1 MSSMSS
7 VAGLSKYITTLPK
20 TKFSIMGMIAIS
32 FLMGS
37 IYYLIDLTPYGIIGD
52 FFYGGLFGLMVF
64 GFTSIMSG
72 ALNQQTISGLH
83 GINLKIKH
91 SMFLS
96 ALSMTFLCIII
107 IIGGII
113 TRITG
118 WDLFLNSLL
127 FGCVLIY
134 GFNTLVFW
142 ATSKVRFTIAAAT
155 GIIQP
160 LLILVMYTIIMFLVT
175 DTSFIGPVI
184 LQITLKAIIAGIIFV
199 LAIYAFI
206 TVIASPFKKNLGI
219 GVLALLSLFIAHM
232 NEGSNSLEGL
242 FENMSEAI
250 DTVVTFISFK
260 TENGI
265 KALFIS
271 PSVHPGPLGDLG
283 GSNMPTILAN
293 RFDHFTMVAHGPST
307 HDFNPIAVSEIDK
320 IEKTVKAG
328 LENITYSPDAS
339 KFVRYNSEKANI
351 GVQFF
356 NEGMVILS
364 TFAPEA
370 VDDIEFGVGLT
381 MMAQS
386 RNKCEVKDS
395 IIVDCHNSFAPESG
409 EVLPGNS
416 EVFDLIDVIDK
427 INPNQNKNS
436 IKVGCWQDNMDDLD
450 KQEGIGES
458 GIKTMVI
465 EVDNQRTAYV
475 LFDSNNMEIGF
486 RQEIIDAVSDLDID
500 EIEVMTTDTHTV
512 NTISRGYNP
521 IGVAKRPEIIE
532 YVRTSIVEAIK
543 DLEKVEVG
551 TGTKK
556 IENLNTF
563 GPNNSTELISTISS
577 VVAVSKIIAPVLLIT
592 ALIIVFM
599 WIFFGGLKKHFN
611 HSLIDILNISS
622 GVISM

>member
-20 TKFSIMGMIAIS
+20 TKLSIIGILILS
-32 FLMGS
+32 FLIGS
-37 IYYLIDLTPYGIIGD
+37 GVFLIDYVPSTGIIEDLLYGG
-52 FFYGGLFGLMVF
+52 FYGLVVF
-64 GFTSIMSG
+64 GITSVMS
-72 ALNQQTISGLH
+72 AFLNQQVISVLH

-96 ALSMTFLCIII
+96 ALSLTFLGIVL
-107 IIGGII
+107 IIGCVLSWIVKS
-113 TRITG
+113 
-118 WDLFLNSLL
+118 DLFLNSLL

-142 ATSKVRFTIAAAT
+142 ATSKVRFTIAAIT
-155 GIIQP
+155 GFIQP
-160 LLILVMYTIIMFLVT
+160 LLILAMYTLITFLFV

-184 LQITLKAIIAGIIFV
+184 LQIIIKAFVASIIFV

-206 TVIASPFKKNLGI
+206 TIIASPFKKNLGI
-219 GVLALLSLFIAHM
+219 GVLDLLSLFIAHM

-242 FENMSEAI
+242 FETMGEAI
-250 DTVVTFISFK
+250 DTLVTFVSFK

-293 RFDHFTMVAHGPST
+293 KFDHFTMVAHGPST

-320 IEKTVKAG
+320 IEESVQNG
-328 LENITYSPDAS
+328 LNRVEYSPYAS
-339 KFVRYNSEKANI
+339 KFIRYNAEKANI

-356 NEGMVILS
+356 NNGMVILS

-386 RNKCEVKDS
+386 RNKCNVEDS
-395 IIVDCHNSFAPESG
+395 IIVDCHNSFEPESG

-416 EVFDLIDVIDK
+416 EVFHLIDVIDK
-427 INPNQNKNS
+427 IDSNQEKS
-436 IKVGCWQDNMDDLD
+436 TIKVGCYENSMETLN
-450 KQEGIGES
+450 KEEGIGES
-458 GIKTMVI
+458 GIKTMII

-486 RQEIIDAVSDLDID
+486 RQEIIDAVSDLEID
-500 EIEVMTTDTHTV
+500 ELEVMTTDTHTV
-512 NTISRGYNP
+512 NTLSRGYNP
-521 IGVAKRPEIIE
+521 IGIAKRSEIIE
-532 YVRTSIVEAIK
+532 YVRLSIEEAIN

-551 TGTKK
+551 TGTEK
-556 IENLNTF
+556 IKNLKTF
-563 GPNNSTELISTISS
+563 GPKNSTELISTISS

-592 ALIIVFM
+592 ALLIVFI
-599 WIFFGGLKKHFN
+599 WIFFGGL
-611 HSLIDILNISS
+611 
-622 GVISM
+622 

>member
-20 TKFSIMGMIAIS
+20 TEYTIIGILIIS
-32 FLMGS
+32 VLIGS
-37 IYYLIDLTPYGIIGD
+37 VDYIILFTPQYGILEALITGA
-52 FFYGGLFGLMVF
+52 LFGLVVF
-64 GFTSIMSG
+64 GFSSIMSG
-72 ALNQQTISGLH
+72 TLNQQVISTLH

-91 SMFLS
+91 SMFLCG
-96 ALSMTFLCIII
+96 LSMTFL
-107 IIGGII
+107 GII
-113 TRITG
+113 LIAGSLISRIFNL
-118 WDLFLNSLL
+118 DLFLNSLL
-127 FGCVLIY
+127 FGCVIIY

-142 ATSKVRFTIAAAT
+142 ATSKVRFSIAATA
-155 GIIQP
+155 GLIQP
-160 LLILVMYTIIMFLVT
+160 LLILAIYTLIMFFTT
-175 DTSFIGPVI
+175 DTSFIGSEI
-184 LQITLKAIIAGIIFV
+184 LQITIKAIIAAVIFV

-206 TVIASPFKKNLGI
+206 SIIASPFKKNLGI
-219 GVLALLSLFIAHM
+219 GVLDLLSLFIAHM

-250 DTVVTFISFK
+250 DTVVTFVSFK
-260 TENGI
+260 TEKGI

-293 RFDHFTMVAHGPST
+293 KFDHFTMVAHGPST
-307 HDFNPIAVSEIDK
+307 HDFNPIAVSEINK
-320 IEKTVKAG
+320 IEESVKNG
-328 LENITYSPDAS
+328 LKNVEYSTEAS
-339 KFVRYNSEKANI
+339 QFVRYNSEKANV

-356 NEGMVILS
+356 NKGMVILS

-370 VDDIEFGVGLT
+370 VDDIEVGVGLT

-386 RNKCEVKDS
+386 RSRRSVKDS
-395 IIVDCHNSFAPESG
+395 VIVDCHNSFTPESG

-416 EVFDLIDVIDK
+416 EVFQLINVIDK
-427 INPNQNKNS
+427 INPEQDKYE
-436 IKVGCWQDNMDDLD
+436 IKIGCYENNMDTLD
-450 KQEGIGES
+450 KPEGIGES
-458 GIKTMVI
+458 GIKTMVV
-465 EVDNQRTAYV
+465 EVGGQRTAYV

-512 NTISRGYNP
+512 NTLSRGYNP
-521 IGVAKRPEIIE
+521 IGIAKRPEIID
-532 YVRTSIVEAIK
+532 YIKLSIHEAIN

-551 TGTKK
+551 TGTEK
-556 IENLNTF
+556 IKGLNTF

-592 ALIIVFM
+592 ALVIVFI
-599 WIFFGGLKKHFN
+599 WIFFGGL
-611 HSLIDILNISS
+611 
-622 GVISM
+622 

>member
-20 TKFSIMGMIAIS
+20 TKFSIIGMAIIS
-32 FLMGS
+32 ILTGVLYFL
-37 IYYLIDLTPYGIIGD
+37 IYNTGYGILERVI
-52 FFYGGLFGLMVF
+52 YGGLYSLLIIGIP
-64 GFTSIMSG
+64 SIMSG
-72 ALNQQTISGLH
+72 AVNQQIIQTLD
-83 GINLKIKH
+83 GINVKIKH
-91 SMFLS
+91 SMFLCG
-96 ALSMTFLCIII
+96 LSMTILGLILV
-107 IIGGII
+107 IGGVISRII
-113 TRITG
+113 HA
-118 WDLFLNSLL
+118 DLFLNSLL
-127 FGCVLIY
+127 FGCVIIY

-142 ATSKVRFTIAAAT
+142 ATAKIRFTKAAITGLLQPVLIIAMY
-155 GIIQP
+155 I
-160 LLILVMYTIIMFLVT
+160 LITFFVT

-184 LQITLKAIIAGIIFV
+184 LQIAIKALIAGIIFV

-219 GVLALLSLFIAHM
+219 GVLDLLSLFIAHM

-242 FENMSEAI
+242 FESMGEAI
-250 DTVVTFISFK
+250 DTVVTFVSFK
-260 TENGI
+260 AENGI

-293 RFDHFTMVAHGPST
+293 KFGHFTMVAHGPST

-320 IEKTVKAG
+320 IEDAVKRG
-328 LENITYSPDAS
+328 LKKVEYSPAAS

-356 NEGMVILS
+356 NKGMVILS
-364 TFAPEA
+364 TFAPEGS
-370 VDDIEFGVGLT
+370 DDIEFGVGLT

-386 RNKCEVKDS
+386 RSKCNVKDS
-395 IIVDCHNSFAPESG
+395 VIVDCHNSFEPESG
-409 EVLPGNS
+409 EVLPGNA
-416 EVFDLIDVIDK
+416 EVFHLIDVIDK
-427 INPNQNKNS
+427 IDPNQAKNDL
-436 IKVGCWQDNMDDLD
+436 KVGCSYNSLGSFD

-458 GIKTMVI
+458 GLKTMVI
-465 EVDNQRTAYV
+465 EVGNQRTAYI

-486 RQEIIDAVSDLDID
+486 RQEIIDAVSDLEID

-521 IGVAKRPEIIE
+521 VGILKRPEIIE
-532 YVRTSIVEAIK
+532 YVRSSIIEAIE

-551 TGTKK
+551 TGTEK
-556 IENLNTF
+556 IRNLKTF
-563 GPNNSTELISTISS
+563 GPKNSTELISTISS

-592 ALIIVFM
+592 SLIIAFI
-599 WIFFGGLKKHFN
+599 WIFFGGL
-611 HSLIDILNISS
+611 
-622 GVISM
+622 

>member
-1 MSSMSS
+1 M
-7 VAGLSKYITTLPK
+7 PK
-20 TKFSIMGMIAIS
+20 AKFSIV
-32 FLMGS
+32 LMVIVS
-37 IYYLIDLTPYGIIGD
+37 IITGIIYFILDSITNYGLITEII
-52 FFYGGLFGLMVF
+52 YGGTYSLMIIGVP
-64 GFTSIMSG
+64 SIMSG
-72 ALNQQTISGLH
+72 AINQQVINILD
-83 GINLKIKH
+83 GINVKIKH

-96 ALSMTFLCIII
+96 GLSMTILCLIIV
-107 IIGGII
+107 IGGII
-113 TRITG
+113 TRIMNV
-118 WDLFLNSLL
+118 DIFLNSLL
-127 FGCVLIY
+127 FGCVIIY

-142 ATSKVRFTIAAAT
+142 ATAKIRFTKAVVT
-155 GIIQP
+155 GLIQP
-160 LLILVMYTIIMFLVT
+160 VLIIAMYILITFLVT

-184 LQITLKAIIAGIIFV
+184 LQITLKALIAGIIFV

-219 GVLALLSLFIAHM
+219 GVLDLLSLFIAHM

-250 DTVVTFISFK
+250 DTVVTFVSFK

-293 RFDHFTMVAHGPST
+293 RFSHFTMVAHGPST

-320 IEKTVKAG
+320 IENAIKRG
-328 LENITYSPDAS
+328 LEKVEYSPIAS
-339 KFVRYNSEKANI
+339 RFVRYNSEKANI

-364 TFAPEA
+364 TFAPEGS
-370 VDDIEFGVGLT
+370 DDIEFGVGLT

-386 RNKCEVKDS
+386 RSKCNVKDS
-395 IIVDCHNSFAPESG
+395 VIVDCHNSFEPESG
-409 EVLPGNS
+409 EVLPGNA
-416 EVFDLIDVIDK
+416 EVFHLIDVIDK
-427 INPNQNKNS
+427 INPNQKYGDLKIGCSYNS
-436 IKVGCWQDNMDDLD
+436 LGSFD

-458 GIKTMVI
+458 GLKTMII
-465 EVDNQRTAYV
+465 EVEDQRTAYV

-486 RQEIIDAVSDLDID
+486 RQEIIEGVSDLEID
-500 EIEVMTTDTHTV
+500 EVEVMTTDTHTV

-521 IGVAKRPEIIE
+521 VGITKRPEIIE
-532 YVRTSIVEAIK
+532 YVRTSILEAID

-551 TGTKK
+551 TGTEK
-556 IENLNTF
+556 IKNLNTF

-577 VVAVSKIIAPVLLIT
+577 VVEVSKIIAPVLLIT
-592 ALIIVFM
+592 SLIIAFI
-599 WIFFGGLKKHFN
+599 WIFFGGL
-611 HSLIDILNISS
+611 
-622 GVISM
+622 

>member
-1 MSSMSS
+1 MSSMSN
-7 VAGLSKYITTLPK
+7 VAGLSKYLKTLPK
-20 TKFSIMGMIAIS
+20 TKYSIIGMMIIS

-37 IYYLIDLTPYGIIGD
+37 AYYLIDLVPNVGIIED
-52 FFYGGLFGLMVF
+52 FIYGGLFGFAVL
-64 GFTSIMSG
+64 GISSIMSG
-72 ALNQQTISGLH
+72 ALNQQVIKSLH

-96 ALSMTFLCIII
+96 GLSMFILGAIIILGCIISRLI
-107 IIGGII
+107 NIDIFINSM
-113 TRITG
+113 
-118 WDLFLNSLL
+118 LFA
-127 FGCVLIY
+127 CVLIY

-142 ATSKVRFTIAAAT
+142 ATSKVRFTIAAIT
-155 GIIQP
+155 GLIQP
-160 LLILVMYTIIMFLVT
+160 ALIIAMYISISFLFV
-175 DTSFIGPVI
+175 DTSFMGPVI
-184 LQITLKAIIAGIIFV
+184 LQIILKAIVASIIFV

-206 TVIASPFKKNLGI
+206 KIISSPFKKNLGI
-219 GVLALLSLFIAHM
+219 GVLDLLSLFIAHI

-250 DTVVTFISFK
+250 DTIVTFVSFK
-260 TENGI
+260 SENGI

-293 RFDHFTMVAHGPST
+293 QFDHFTMVAHGPST

-320 IEKTVKAG
+320 IEESVKKG
-328 LENITYSPDAS
+328 LRHVEYSATAS
-339 KFVRYNSEKANI
+339 KFIRYKCEKAKI

-386 RNKCEVKDS
+386 RNHCNVKDS
-395 IIVDCHNSFAPESG
+395 IIVDCHNSFTPESG

-416 EVFDLIDVIDK
+416 EVFQLMDVIES
-427 INPNQNKNS
+427 INPEQEKYEV
-436 IKVGCWQDNMDDLD
+436 KVGCYADNMGTLD
-450 KQEGIGES
+450 KEEGIGES
-458 GIKTMVI
+458 GIKTMIV
-465 EVDNQRTAYV
+465 EVGGQRTAYV
-475 LFDSNNMEIGF
+475 LFDSNNMERGF
-486 RQEIIDAVSDLDID
+486 RQEIIDAVSDLEID

-512 NTISRGYNP
+512 NTLSRGYNP
-521 IGVAKRPEIIE
+521 IGIAKRDEIIE
-532 YVRTSIVEAIK
+532 YVKTSIVEAIN

-551 TGTKK
+551 TGTQK

-563 GPNNSTELISTISS
+563 GPKNSTELISTISS

-592 ALIIVFM
+592 SLFIAFI
-599 WIFFGGLKKHFN
+599 WIFYGGL
-611 HSLIDILNISS
+611 
-622 GVISM
+622 

>member
-1 MSSMSS
+1 
-7 VAGLSKYITTLPK
+7 
-20 TKFSIMGMIAIS
+20 
-32 FLMGS
+32 MGS
-37 IYYLIDLTPYGIIGD
+37 AYYLIDPIPSYGILEDI
-52 FFYGGLFGLMVF
+52 FYGGLFGLMVF

-72 ALNQQTISGLH
+72 ALNQQTISSMG

-96 ALSMTFLCIII
+96 ALSMTFLCLIIVA
-107 IIGGII
+107 GGVIS
-113 TRITG
+113 RVTG
-118 WDLFLNSLL
+118 WELFLNSLL

-142 ATSKVRFTIAAAT
+142 ATSKVRFTIAAGTA
-155 GIIQP
+155 IIQP
-160 LLILVMYTIIMFLVT
+160 LIILAMYTLIMFIT
-175 DTSFIGPVI
+175 ADTSFIGPII
-184 LQITLKAIIAGIIFV
+184 LQITLKAIIAAIIFV

-206 TVIASPFKKNLGI
+206 KIIASPFKKNLGI
-219 GVLALLSLFIAHM
+219 GVLDLLSLFIAHM

-250 DTVVTFISFK
+250 DTVVTFVSFK
-260 TENGI
+260 TQEGI

-293 RFDHFTMVAHGPST
+293 KFDFFTMVAHGPST

-320 IEKTVKAG
+320 IENSVKKG
-328 LENITYSPDAS
+328 LKHVEYSPNAS
-339 KFVRYNSEKANI
+339 KFVRYQAKKANI

-356 NEGMVILS
+356 NDGMVILS

-386 RNKCEVKDS
+386 RSKCKVEDS

-409 EVLPGNS
+409 EVLPGNA
-416 EVFDLIDVIDK
+416 EVFHLIEVIDK
-427 INPNQNKNS
+427 IDPNQSKGT
-436 IKVGCWQDNMDDLD
+436 IKVGCWHDNMSTLN

-458 GIKTMVI
+458 GIKVMVI
-465 EVDNQRTAYV
+465 EVDGQKTAYV

-512 NTISRGYNP
+512 NTLSRGYNP
-521 IGVAKRPEIIE
+521 VGIAKRDEIIE
-532 YVRTSIVEAIK
+532 YVKIGINKAID

-551 TGTKK
+551 TGTEK

-563 GPNNSTELISTISS
+563 GPKNSTELISTISS
-577 VVAVSKIIAPVLLIT
+577 VVAVSKIIAPVLMIT
-592 ALIIVFM
+592 ALLIVFI
-599 WIFFGGLKKHFN
+599 WIFFGGL
-611 HSLIDILNISS
+611 
-622 GVISM
+622 

>member
-1 MSSMSS
+1 MSSMSN

-20 TKFSIMGMIAIS
+20 TEFSIIGMTLIS
-32 FLMGS
+32 ILTGS
-37 IYYLIDLTPYGIIGD
+37 LYFIIDTTNYPILTEI
-52 FFYGGLFGLMVF
+52 FYGGLYALLVIGIP
-64 GFTSIMSG
+64 SIMSG
-72 ALNQQTISGLH
+72 ALNQQVISILD
-83 GINLKIKH
+83 GINVKIKH

-96 ALSMTFLCIII
+96 TLSMTILCIII

-113 TRITG
+113 TRIL
-118 WDLFLNSLL
+118 DIDIFLNSLL

-142 ATSKVRFTIAAAT
+142 ATAKIRFTKAVVT
-155 GIIQP
+155 GLIQP
-160 LLILVMYTIIMFLVT
+160 VLILAMYILITFFVT
-175 DTSFIGPVI
+175 DTSFMGPVI
-184 LQITLKAIIAGIIFV
+184 LQIAIKAIIAGIIFV

-219 GVLALLSLFIAHM
+219 GVLDLLSLFIAHM

-242 FENMSEAI
+242 FENMSETI

-283 GSNMPTILAN
+283 GSNMPTLLSN
-293 RFDHFTMVAHGPST
+293 KFDHFTMVAHGPST

-320 IEKTVKAG
+320 IEDAVKRG
-328 LENITYSPDAS
+328 LEKVEYSPDAS
-339 KFVRYNSEKANI
+339 KFVRYNSENANI

-356 NEGMVILS
+356 NKGMVILS
-364 TFAPEA
+364 TFAPEGS
-370 VDDIEFGVGLT
+370 DDIEFGVGLT

-386 RNKCEVKDS
+386 RSKCNVKDS
-395 IIVDCHNSFAPESG
+395 VIVDCHNSFTPESG
-409 EVLPGNS
+409 EVLPGNA
-416 EVFDLIDVIDK
+416 EVFHLIDVIDK
-427 INPNQNKNS
+427 IDADQTKGD
-436 IKVGCWQDNMDDLD
+436 IKIGCWQTTMGEFD
-450 KQEGIGES
+450 KHEGIGES
-458 GIKTMVI
+458 GLKTMVI
-465 EVDNQRTAYV
+465 EVENQRTAYV

-486 RQEIIDAVSDLDID
+486 RQEIIDATSDLDID
-500 EIEVMTTDTHTV
+500 ELEVMTTDTHTV

-521 IGVAKRPEIIE
+521 IGIVKRPEIIE

-551 TGTKK
+551 TGTEK
-556 IENLNTF
+556 IKNLNTF

-577 VVAVSKIIAPVLLIT
+577 VVAVSRIIAPVLLIT
-592 ALIIVFM
+592 SLVIAFI
-599 WIFFGGLKKHFN
+599 WIFFG
-611 HSLIDILNISS
+611 SL
-622 GVISM
+622 

>member
-20 TKFSIMGMIAIS
+20 TKFSIMGMLVIS
-32 FLMGS
+32 FAIGS
-37 IYYLIDLTPYGIIGD
+37 AYYLIDLIPNVGILED
-52 FFYGGLFGLMVF
+52 FITGGLFGLTVF
-64 GFTSIMSG
+64 GISSIMSG
-72 ALNQQTISGLH
+72 ALNQQVISVLH

-96 ALSMTFLCIII
+96 ALSMTILGIVI
-107 IIGGII
+107 IIGCVISQI
-113 TRITG
+113 FNVDI
-118 WDLFLNSLL
+118 FLNSML

-142 ATSKVRFTIAAAT
+142 TTSKVRFSIAAIT
-155 GIIQP
+155 GLIQP
-160 LLILVMYTIIMFLVT
+160 LLILAMYTLITFLFI
-175 DTSFIGPVI
+175 DASFLGPEI
-184 LQITLKAIIAGIIFV
+184 LQITIKAIVAAVIFV
-199 LAIYAFI
+199 MAIYAFI
-206 TVIASPFKKNLGI
+206 TVIAAPFKKNVGI
-219 GVLALLSLFIAHM
+219 GVLDLLSLFIAHM

-250 DTVVTFISFK
+250 DTIVTFVSFK
-260 TENGI
+260 TEYGI

-283 GSNMPTILAN
+283 GSNMPTLLAN
-293 RFDHFTMVAHGPST
+293 KFDHFTMVAHGPST

-320 IEKTVKAG
+320 VENSVRRG
-328 LENITYSPDAS
+328 LERIEYSPKAS

-386 RNKCEVKDS
+386 RSRCNVKDS
-395 IIVDCHNSFAPESG
+395 IIVDCHNSFTAESG

-416 EVFDLIDVIDK
+416 EVFQLIDVIDT
-427 INPNQNKNS
+427 INPNQTKHD
-436 IKVGCWQDNMDDLD
+436 IKVGCYEDTMGSLD
-450 KQEGIGES
+450 KHDGIGDS

-521 IGVAKRPEIIE
+521 IGVVKRPEIIKH
-532 YVRTSIVEAIK
+532 VRLSIQEAIL

-551 TGTKK
+551 TGTEK
-556 IENLNTF
+556 IKNLNTF
-563 GPNNSTELISTISS
+563 GPKNSTELISTISS

-592 ALIIVFM
+592 ALLIVFV
-599 WIFFGGLKKHFN
+599 WLFFGGL
-611 HSLIDILNISS
+611 
-622 GVISM
+622 

>member
-7 VAGLSKYITTLPK
+7 VAGLSKYIKTLPE
-20 TKFSIMGMIAIS
+20 TKYTIIGIGIIS
-32 FLMGS
+32 FLIGS
-37 IYYLIDLTPYGIIGD
+37 AYFLIDLTPNQGILQD
-52 FFYGGLFGLMVF
+52 FISGGMF
-64 GFTSIMSG
+64 GFAVLGISSIMSG
-72 ALNQQTISGLH
+72 ALDQQVISALH

-96 ALSMTFLCIII
+96 GLSMFILGVIVLLGCIVS
-107 IIGGII
+107 
-113 TRITG
+113 RLLNM
-118 WDLFLNSLL
+118 DLFINFML

-142 ATSKVRFTIAAAT
+142 ATSKVRFTVAAIT
-155 GIIQP
+155 GLIQP
-160 LLILVMYTIIMFLVT
+160 VLIVAMYISISFIFT
-175 DTSFIGPVI
+175 DTSFMGPAI
-184 LQITLKAIIAGIIFV
+184 LQITLKALVAAIIFV

-206 TVIASPFKKNLGI
+206 KVIASPFQKNLGI
-219 GVLALLSLFIAHM
+219 GVLDLLSLFIAHM
-232 NEGSNSLEGL
+232 NEGSNSLEGQ

-250 DTVVTFISFK
+250 DTIVTFISFK
-260 TENGI
+260 TKNGI

-293 RFDHFTMVAHGPST
+293 KFDHFTMVAHGPST
-307 HDFNPIAVSEIDK
+307 HDFNPIAVSEINK
-320 IEKTVKAG
+320 IEESVKAG
-328 LENITYSPDAS
+328 LEKVEYCESAS
-339 KFVRYNSEKANI
+339 KFIRYTSEKANI

-356 NEGMVILS
+356 NKGMVILS

-386 RNKCEVKDS
+386 RNHCNVKDS
-395 IIVDCHNSFAPESG
+395 IIVDCHNSFTAESG

-416 EVFDLIDVIDK
+416 EVFQLIDVIDLIEPSQEK
-427 INPNQNKNS
+427 FD
-436 IKVGCWQDNMDDLD
+436 IKVGCHADNMESLD
-450 KQEGIGES
+450 KHDGVGES
-458 GIKTMVI
+458 GIKTMIV
-465 EVDNQRTAYV
+465 EVANQRTAYV
-475 LFDSNNMEIGF
+475 LFDANNMEKGF
-486 RQEIIDAVSDLDID
+486 RQEIMDAVSDLEID

-521 IGVAKRPEIIE
+521 IGIVKRPEIIE
-532 YVRTSIVEAIK
+532 YVRISIQEAIK

-556 IENLNTF
+556 IKDLNTF
-563 GPNNSTELISTISS
+563 GPKNSTELISTISS

-592 ALIIVFM
+592 SLFIAFL
-599 WIFFGGLKKHFN
+599 WIFFGGL
-611 HSLIDILNISS
+611 
-622 GVISM
+622 

>member
-7 VAGLSKYITTLPK
+7 VAGLSKYITTLPQ
-20 TKFSIMGMIAIS
+20 TKFSIVGMALIS
-32 FLMGS
+32 IITGILLF
-37 IYYLIDLTPYGIIGD
+37 LIDATHYPILTEI
-52 FFYGGLFGLMVF
+52 FYGGLYTLLIIGIP
-64 GFTSIMSG
+64 SIMSG
-72 ALNQQTISGLH
+72 ALNQQAVNILD
-83 GINLKIKH
+83 GINVKIKH

-96 ALSMTFLCIII
+96 ALSMTILCIII
-107 IIGGII
+107 IIGGIVS
-113 TRITG
+113 RILNV
-118 WDLFLNSLL
+118 DIFLNSLL

-142 ATSKVRFTIAAAT
+142 ATAKIRFTKAVVT
-155 GIIQP
+155 GLIQP
-160 LLILVMYTIIMFLVT
+160 VMILAMYILITFFVT
-175 DTSFIGPVI
+175 DTSFMGPII
-184 LQITLKAIIAGIIFV
+184 LQIAIKAMIAGIIFV

-219 GVLALLSLFIAHM
+219 GVLDLLSLFIAHM

-250 DTVVTFISFK
+250 DTIVTFVSFK
-260 TENGI
+260 SENGI

-283 GSNMPTILAN
+283 GSNMPTILSN
-293 RFDHFTMVAHGPST
+293 KFDCFTMVAHGPST

-320 IEKTVKAG
+320 IEDAVKKG
-328 LENITYSPDAS
+328 LEEVEYSPDAS
-339 KFVRYNSEKANI
+339 RFVRYNSEKANI

-356 NEGMVILS
+356 NKGMVILS
-364 TFAPEA
+364 TFAPEGS
-370 VDDIEFGVGLT
+370 DDIEFGVGLT

-386 RNKCEVKDS
+386 RSKCNVKDS
-395 IIVDCHNSFAPESG
+395 VIVDCHNSFTPESG
-409 EVLPGNS
+409 EVLPGNA
-416 EVFDLIDVIDK
+416 EVFHLIDVIDK
-427 INPNQNKNS
+427 IDINQTVGS
-436 IKVGCWQDNMDDLD
+436 IKIGCWETTMGEFD
-450 KQEGIGES
+450 KHEGIGES
-458 GIKTMVI
+458 GLKTMII
-465 EVDNQRTAYV
+465 EVENQRTAYV

-486 RQEIIDAVSDLDID
+486 RQEIIDATSDLEID

-521 IGVAKRPEIIE
+521 IGIVKRPEIIE

-551 TGTKK
+551 TGTEK
-556 IENLNTF
+556 IRNLNTF

-592 ALIIVFM
+592 SLVIAFI
-599 WIFFGGLKKHFN
+599 WIFFG
-611 HSLIDILNISS
+611 SL
-622 GVISM
+622 

>member
-1 MSSMSS
+1 MAKMPRGKNMSSMSS
-7 VAGLSKYITTLPK
+7 VAGLSKFIKTLPD
-20 TKFSIMGMIAIS
+20 TKYSIIGMMIIS
-32 FLMGS
+32 FLIGS
-37 IYYLIDLTPYGIIGD
+37 LYYAIDLTPNQGIIED
-52 FFYGGLFGLMVF
+52 FIYGGLFGFIVL
-64 GFTSIMSG
+64 GITSIMSG
-72 ALNQQTISGLH
+72 ALNQQVISGLN

-96 ALSMTFLCIII
+96 ALSMTILGIFVLLGCIISRLI
-107 IIGGII
+107 NVDIFI
-113 TRITG
+113 
-118 WDLFLNSLL
+118 NSMI
-127 FGCVLIY
+127 FACVLIY

-142 ATSKVRFTIAAAT
+142 ATSKVRFSIAAMT
-155 GIIQP
+155 GFIQP
-160 LLILVMYTIIMFLVT
+160 VLIIAMYISISFLFI
-175 DTSFIGPVI
+175 DTSFLGPAI
-184 LQITLKAIIAGIIFV
+184 FQISLKAFVASIIFV
-199 LAIYAFI
+199 IAIYAFI

-219 GVLALLSLFIAHM
+219 GVLDLLSLFIAHM

-250 DTVVTFISFK
+250 DTIVTFVSFK

-283 GSNMPTILAN
+283 GSNMPTLLAN
-293 RFDHFTMVAHGPST
+293 KFDFFTMVAHGPST

-320 IEKTVKAG
+320 IENSIKKG
-328 LENITYSPDAS
+328 LERIEYSESAS
-339 KFVRYNSEKANI
+339 KFVRYNCEKANI

-386 RNKCEVKDS
+386 RNHCNVKDS
-395 IIVDCHNSFAPESG
+395 VIVDCHNSFTAESG

-416 EVFDLIDVIDK
+416 EVFQLIDVIDA
-427 INPNQNKNS
+427 INPEQEKYD
-436 IKVGCWQDNMDDLD
+436 IRVGCHADNMDDLD
-450 KQEGIGES
+450 KNDGVGES
-458 GIKTMVI
+458 GIKTMIV
-465 EVDNQRTAYV
+465 EVDGQRTAYV
-475 LFDSNNMEIGF
+475 LFDANNMEKGF
-486 RQEIIDAVSDLDID
+486 RQEIIDAVSDLEID

-521 IGVAKRPEIIE
+521 IGIVKRAEIIE
-532 YVRTSIVEAIK
+532 YTRASIIEAIK

-551 TGTKK
+551 TGTNK
-556 IENLNTF
+556 IKNLNTF
-563 GPNNSTELISTISS
+563 GPKNSTELISTISS

-592 ALIIVFM
+592 SLFIAFV
-599 WIFFGGLKKHFN
+599 WIFFGGL
-611 HSLIDILNISS
+611 
-622 GVISM
+622 

>member
-7 VAGLSKYITTLPK
+7 VAGLSKFITTLPK
-20 TKFSIMGMIAIS
+20 TKYSIIGMMIIS
-32 FLMGS
+32 FLIGS
-37 IYYLIDLTPYGIIGD
+37 TYYIIDLSPGQGIIQD
-52 FFYGGLFGLMVF
+52 FIYGGLFGFVVL
-64 GFTSIMSG
+64 GISSIMSG
-72 ALNQQTISGLH
+72 ALDQQVISSLH

-96 ALSMTFLCIII
+96 GLSMTILGIFVLLGCIISRLI
-107 IIGGII
+107 HVDI
-113 TRITG
+113 
-118 WDLFLNSLL
+118 FVNSMI
-127 FGCVLIY
+127 FACVLIY

-142 ATSKVRFTIAAAT
+142 ATSKVRFSVAAIT
-155 GIIQP
+155 GFIQP
-160 LLILVMYTIIMFLVT
+160 VLIIAMYISISFLFI
-175 DTSFIGPVI
+175 DTSFMGPVI
-184 LQITLKAIIAGIIFV
+184 FQIILKAFVASIIFV
-199 LAIYAFI
+199 IAIYAFI

-219 GVLALLSLFIAHM
+219 GVLDLLSLFIAHM

-250 DTVVTFISFK
+250 DTIVTFVSFK

-283 GSNMPTILAN
+283 GSNMPTLLAN
-293 RFDHFTMVAHGPST
+293 KFNCFTMVAHGPST

-320 IEKTVKAG
+320 IENSIRKG
-328 LENITYSPDAS
+328 LERIEYSENAS
-339 KFVRYNSEKANI
+339 KFIRYNSEKANI

-386 RNKCEVKDS
+386 RNHCNVKDS
-395 IIVDCHNSFAPESG
+395 VIVDCHNSFTAESG

-416 EVFDLIDVIDK
+416 EVFQLIDVIDLIEPEQEKYDIK
-427 INPNQNKNS
+427 I
-436 IKVGCWQDNMDDLD
+436 GCHSDNMDDLD
-450 KQEGIGES
+450 KNEGVGES
-458 GIKTMVI
+458 GIKTMII
-465 EVDNQRTAYV
+465 EVGNQRTAYV
-475 LFDSNNMEIGF
+475 LFDANNMEIGF
-486 RQEIIDAVSDLDID
+486 RQEIIDAVSDLEID

-521 IGVAKRPEIIE
+521 IGIVKRAEIIE
-532 YVRTSIVEAIK
+532 YARASIIEAIK
-543 DLEKVEVG
+543 DIEKVEVG
-551 TGTKK
+551 TGTNK
-556 IENLNTF
+556 IKNLNTF
-563 GPNNSTELISTISS
+563 GPKNSTELISTISS

-592 ALIIVFM
+592 SLFIAFL
-599 WIFFGGLKKHFN
+599 WIFFGGL
-611 HSLIDILNISS
+611 
-622 GVISM
+622 

>member
-1 MSSMSS
+1 MSS

-20 TKFSIMGMIAIS
+20 TKFSIIGMLILS
-32 FLMGS
+32 FLFGS
-37 IYYLIDLTPYGIIGD
+37 AIYLIDLTPNVGIIED
-52 FFYGGLFGLMVF
+52 FFTGGLFGLTVF
-64 GFTSIMSG
+64 GISSIMSG
-72 ALNQQTISGLH
+72 ALNQQVISVLH

-96 ALSMTFLCIII
+96 ALSMTIL
-107 IIGGII
+107 GIVVVLGCVI
-113 TRITG
+113 SQIFKV
-118 WDLFLNSLL
+118 DIFLNSML

-142 ATSKVRFTIAAAT
+142 TTSKVRFSIAAIT
-155 GIIQP
+155 GLIQP
-160 LLILVMYTIIMFLVT
+160 ALILAMYTLITFLFI
-175 DTSFIGPVI
+175 DTSFIGPEI
-184 LQITLKAIIAGIIFV
+184 LQITIKAIVAAVIFV
-199 LAIYAFI
+199 MAIYAFI

-219 GVLALLSLFIAHM
+219 GALDLLSLFIAHM

-250 DTVVTFISFK
+250 ETIVTFVSFR
-260 TENGI
+260 TEDGI

-293 RFDHFTMVAHGPST
+293 KFDHFTMVAHGPST

-320 IEKTVKAG
+320 IENSVRRG
-328 LENITYSPDAS
+328 LEKVEYSPDAS
-339 KFVRYNSEKANI
+339 RFVRYNSEKATI

-356 NEGMVILS
+356 NKGMVILS

-386 RNKCEVKDS
+386 RSRCNVKDS
-395 IIVDCHNSFAPESG
+395 IIVDCHNSFSAESG
-409 EVLPGNS
+409 EVLPGNA
-416 EVFDLIDVIDK
+416 EVFQLIDVIDT
-427 INPNQNKNS
+427 INPDQNKHD
-436 IKVGCWQDNMDDLD
+436 IKIGCYEDNMGALNKHD
-450 KQEGIGES
+450 GIGES
-458 GIKTMVI
+458 GIKTMIV

-521 IGVAKRPEIIE
+521 IGIVKRPEIIKF
-532 YVRTSIVEAIK
+532 VRLSIQEALL

-551 TGTKK
+551 TGTEK
-556 IENLNTF
+556 IKNLNTF
-563 GPNNSTELISTISS
+563 GPKNSTELISTISS

-592 ALIIVFM
+592 ALLIVFV
-599 WIFFGGLKKHFN
+599 WLFFGGL
-611 HSLIDILNISS
+611 
-622 GVISM
+622 

>member
-1 MSSMSS
+1 MGKNMSSMSS

-20 TKFSIMGMIAIS
+20 TKFSIAGMILIS
-32 FLMGS
+32 ILSGI
-37 IYYLIDLTPYGIIGD
+37 IYFIIDVTPYPLLTEI
-52 FFYGGLFGLMVF
+52 FYGGLYTLLIIGVP
-64 GFTSIMSG
+64 SIMSG
-72 ALNQQTISGLH
+72 ALNQQVISILD
-83 GINLKIKH
+83 GINVKIKH

-96 ALSMTFLCIII
+96 ALSMTILCLILV
-107 IIGGII
+107 IGGAIS
-113 TRITG
+113 RILNV
-118 WDLFLNSLL
+118 DIFLNSLL

-142 ATSKVRFTIAAAT
+142 STAKIRFTKAAAT
-155 GIIQP
+155 GLIQP
-160 LLILVMYTIIMFLVT
+160 VLILAMYILITFLVT
-175 DTSFIGPVI
+175 DTSFMGPVI

-219 GVLALLSLFIAHM
+219 GVLDLLSLFIAHM

-283 GSNMPTILAN
+283 GSNMPTILSN
-293 RFDHFTMVAHGPST
+293 KFDCFTMVAHGPST

-320 IEKTVKAG
+320 IEDAVKNG
-328 LENITYSPDAS
+328 LEKVEYSPDAS
-339 KFVRYNSEKANI
+339 KFVRYNSENANI

-364 TFAPEA
+364 TFAPEGS
-370 VDDIEFGVGLT
+370 DDIEFGVGLT

-386 RNKCEVKDS
+386 RSKCNVKDS
-395 IIVDCHNSFAPESG
+395 VIVDCHNSFTAESG
-409 EVLPGNS
+409 EVLPGNA
-416 EVFDLIDVIDK
+416 EVFHLIDVIDK
-427 INPNQNKNS
+427 INPNQSKNS
-436 IKVGCWQDNMDDLD
+436 VKIGCWHTTMDDFG

-458 GIKTMVI
+458 GLKTMII
-465 EVDNQRTAYV
+465 EVENQRTAYV

-486 RQEIIDAVSDLDID
+486 RQEIIDATSDLEID
-500 EIEVMTTDTHTV
+500 ELEVMTTDTHTV

-521 IGVAKRPEIIE
+521 VGIVKRPEIIE
-532 YVRTSIVEAIK
+532 YVKTSIIEAIK

-551 TGTKK
+551 TGTEK
-556 IENLNTF
+556 IKNLNTF

-592 ALIIVFM
+592 SLLIAFI
-599 WIFFGGLKKHFN
+599 WIFFANF
-611 HSLIDILNISS
+611 
-622 GVISM
+622 

>member
-1 MSSMSS
+1 MGENMSSMSS
-7 VAGLSKYITTLPK
+7 VAGLSKYIKTLPNI
-20 TKFSIMGMIAIS
+20 KFSIIGMVVLS
-32 FLMGS
+32 FLAGV
-37 IYYLIDLTPYGIIGD
+37 IYFLIDTTYVYTLLEEI
-52 FFYGGLFGLMVF
+52 FYGGLYFLLIIGIP
-64 GFTSIMSG
+64 SIMSG
-72 ALNQQTISGLH
+72 AINQQVISVLD
-83 GINLKIKH
+83 GINVKIKH

-96 ALSMTFLCIII
+96 WLSMTFLCLILIA
-107 IIGGII
+107 GGII
-113 TRITG
+113 TRILNV
-118 WDLFLNSLL
+118 DVFLNSLL

-142 ATSKVRFTIAAAT
+142 STAKIRFTKAAVT
-155 GIIQP
+155 GLIQP
-160 LLILVMYTIIMFLVT
+160 VLILAMYILITFFVA
-175 DTSFIGPVI
+175 DTSFMGPVI
-184 LQITLKAIIAGIIFV
+184 LQIAIKAIIAGIIFV

-219 GVLALLSLFIAHM
+219 GVLDLLSLFIAHM

-250 DTVVTFISFK
+250 DTIVTFVSFK

-265 KALFIS
+265 KSLFIS

-293 RFDHFTMVAHGPST
+293 KFDFFTMVAHGPST

-320 IEKTVKAG
+320 IEAAIKRG
-328 LENITYSPDAS
+328 LEKVEYSSDAS
-339 KFVRYNSEKANI
+339 KFVRYNSENANI

-364 TFAPEA
+364 TFAPEGS
-370 VDDIEFGVGLT
+370 DDIEFGVGLT

-386 RNKCEVKDS
+386 RSKCNVKDS
-395 IIVDCHNSFAPESG
+395 VIVDCHNSFAPESG
-409 EVLPGNS
+409 EVLPGNA
-416 EVFDLIDVIDK
+416 EVFQLIDVIDK
-427 INPNQNKNS
+427 IEVNQATED
-436 IKVGCWQDNMDDLD
+436 IKIGCWQNPMDDLD

-465 EVDNQRTAYV
+465 EVANQRTAYV
-475 LFDSNNMEIGF
+475 LFDSNNMEVGF
-486 RQEIIDAVSDLDID
+486 RKEIIDATKDLEID
-500 EIEVMTTDTHTV
+500 ELEVMTTDTHTV

-521 IGVAKRPEIIE
+521 IGIAKRPEIIE

-551 TGTKK
+551 TGTEK

-577 VVAVSKIIAPVLLIT
+577 VVAVSRIIAPVLLIT
-592 ALIIVFM
+592 SLVIAFI
-599 WIFFGGLKKHFN
+599 WIFFT
-611 HSLIDILNISS
+611 SL
-622 GVISM
+622 

>member
-1 MSSMSS
+1 MIVISFITG
-7 VAGLSKYITTLPK
+7 ALYFLLDITT
-20 TKFSIMGMIAIS
+20 S
-32 FLMGS
+32 
-37 IYYLIDLTPYGIIGD
+37 YGILEEIL
-52 FFYGGLFGLMVF
+52 YGGIYSLMIIGL
-64 GFTSIMSG
+64 TSVMSG
-72 ALNQQTISGLH
+72 ALNQQVISILD

-96 ALSMTFLCIII
+96 ALSMTILCLIIVVGGAISRFLHVDI
-107 IIGGII
+107 
-113 TRITG
+113 
-118 WDLFLNSLL
+118 FLNSLL
-127 FGCVLIY
+127 FGCVIIY

-142 ATSKVRFTIAAAT
+142 ATSKVRFSKAAT
-155 GIIQP
+155 TGLIQP
-160 LLILVMYTIIMFLVT
+160 VLILVMYVIITFLVT
-175 DTSFIGPVI
+175 DTSFMGPVI

-219 GVLALLSLFIAHM
+219 GVLDLLSLFIAHM

-250 DTVVTFISFK
+250 DTVVTFVSFK
-260 TENGI
+260 TEQGI

-293 RFDHFTMVAHGPST
+293 KFDFFTMVAHGPST

-320 IEKTVKAG
+320 IENSVKNG
-328 LENITYSPDAS
+328 LAKVEYSPKAS
-339 KFVRYNSEKANI
+339 RFIRYNEEKANI

-386 RNKCEVKDS
+386 RSKCSVEDS
-395 IIVDCHNSFAPESG
+395 IIVDCHNSFTPESG
-409 EVLPGNS
+409 EVLPGNA
-416 EVFDLIDVIDK
+416 EVFQLIDVIDK
-427 INPNQNKNS
+427 IDPSQEKYE
-436 IKVGCWQDNMDDLD
+436 IKIGCYENNMDDLD

-458 GIKTMVI
+458 GIKTMII

-521 IGVAKRPEIIE
+521 IGIAKRPEIIE
-532 YVRTSIVEAIK
+532 YVRKSIVESIK

-551 TGTKK
+551 TGTEK
-556 IENLNTF
+556 IINLNTF
-563 GPNNSTELISTISS
+563 GPKNSTELISTISS

-592 ALIIVFM
+592 SLLIAFI
-599 WIFFGGLKKHFN
+599 WIFFGGL
-611 HSLIDILNISS
+611 
-622 GVISM
+622 

>member
-7 VAGLSKYITTLPK
+7 VAGLSKYITTLPD
-20 TKFSIMGMIAIS
+20 TKFSIIGMIVIS

-37 IYYLIDLTPYGIIGD
+37 ISYLLDLTNFGILADI
-52 FFYGGLFGLMVF
+52 FYGGLFGLMVF

-72 ALNQQTISGLH
+72 ALNQQTISSFH

-96 ALSMTFLCIII
+96 ALSMTFLCLVI
-107 IIGGII
+107 IIGEII
-113 TRITG
+113 TRIIG
-118 WDLFLNSLL
+118 VDLYINSLL
-127 FGCVLIY
+127 FGCVLIF

-142 ATSKVRFTIAAAT
+142 ATSKVRFVIAAGT
-155 GIIQP
+155 GLIQP
-160 LLILVMYTIIMFLVT
+160 ILILAMFTLVNFLGA
-175 DTSFIGPVI
+175 DTSFIGPII

-206 TVIASPFKKNLGI
+206 RVIASPFKKNLGI
-219 GVLALLSLFIAHM
+219 GVLDLLSLFIAHM

-250 DTVVTFISFK
+250 DTVVTFVSFK
-260 TENGI
+260 TEEGI

-293 RFDHFTMVAHGPST
+293 KFDHFTMVAHGPST

-320 IEKTVKAG
+320 IENTVKKG
-328 LENITYSPDAS
+328 LKYVHYSPDAS
-339 KFVRYNSEKANI
+339 KFVRYNSDKANI

-356 NEGMVILS
+356 NDGMIILS

-386 RNKCEVKDS
+386 RSRCHVEDS
-395 IIVDCHNSFAPESG
+395 VIVDCHNSFAPESG

-427 INPNQNKNS
+427 IDPDQKKCP
-436 IKVGCWQDNMDDLD
+436 IKIGCWQNNMDDLD
-450 KQEGIGES
+450 KQQGVGES
-458 GIKTMVI
+458 GIKIMVI
-465 EVDNQRTAYV
+465 EVDNQKTAYV

-486 RQEIIDAVSDLDID
+486 RQEIMDAVSDLDID

-521 IGVAKRPEIIE
+521 IGIAKRERIIE
-532 YVRTSIVEAIK
+532 YVRAGIQEAIK

-551 TGTKK
+551 TGTEK
-556 IENLNTF
+556 IKNLNTF

-592 ALIIVFM
+592 ALLIVFM
-599 WIFFGGLKKHFN
+599 WIFFGGL
-611 HSLIDILNISS
+611 
-622 GVISM
+622 